1 MDEPTPS
8 VTVIGAG
15 PAGLFATKELAS
27 QGVHVALINR
37 DIKPGGLAE
46 YGIYPTKMKMKNGLR
61 AQFRQIL
68 ALPGVEYFGN
78 VTIGQHGVITLDD
91 LRGFGFSAILVT
103 CGAQGTKW
111 LGLPGEDLR
120 GVYHAKDL
128 VYHYNSLPP
137 FSQQDIH
144 IGKRVAVI
152 GAGNVMMDITRW
164 LIFEKHVDEVL
175 VVVRRGPAEV
185 KFDRK
190 EVEEVAGYI
199 DMAAYDTELARVTPQ
214 MKAIGQVPEEARRI
228 MDDAVAKAEPGDL
241 TGRIRM
247 RFLASPAAIHP
258 SATGGVDGLEVEVN
272 TLLLDGDVVKAR
284 GTGERQ
290 TLDVDTVVFA
300 IGDQVDSS
308 LGLPVIGG
316 EFIKAD
322 APRYPQDG
330 SSYEAYDPQSKSI
343 ISDVFL
349 AGWARRASTGLVGV
363 ARKDGTNGAA
373 AIMAYLAS
381 SPMQPTD
388 WDGFRQ
394 RIGSQPMPVVTQ
406 VELARIDSAEQD
418 EAVRLGVEDYKF
430 ATNEALLR
438 AAGLVG

>member
-78 VTIGQHGVITLDD
+78 VTIGQHGAITLDD

-199 DMAAYDTELARVTPQ
+199 DMAAYDAELARVTPQ

-272 TLLLDGDVVKAR
+272 TLVLDGDVVKAR

-330 SSYEAYDPQSKSI
+330 SSYEAYDPLSKSI
-343 ISDVFL
+343 IPDVFL

-381 SPMQPTD
+381 RPFQPTD

-394 RIGSQPMPVVTQ
+394 RISNQPVPVVTRA
-406 VELARIDSAEQD
+406 ELAHIDSAEQA